1 MKKKLMM
8 VAVLL
13 GALSLGACVD
23 NDESASVEAVRM
35 AKAKQ
40 LESLANINNA
50 DADAKKAITAA
61 EVAIKEA
68 EAAYKKAQAELE
80 QAQADQQKILLEKAQ
95 AALEAELETAKI
107 NAEAQLNYAKASLE
121 TAKAALIAALDG
133 VDQANKTR
141 ITTLLGKANG
151 LLVTINQDRTD
162 LIDAK
167 NGLARLKAE
176 LVTVE
181 LSNQETIAKEEKN
194 KAVAQALIAEYEKYS
209 TKDKADAEKAAQ
221 EANAKLTALNQIS
234 NEKYTANKNAIQA
247 FNEANTNLNGSLY
260 MQTIYRL
267 TSNYYV
273 QDFIEGENVNYT
285 NDDATTGSAYSRGYY
300 KYTANIDAINKEIT
314 DQTRNLSVNKA
325 ALADANK
332 ALTDAKAADA
342 YKNLTKAVTDAQ
354 KKFDDAKTEVDKNT
368 ALNELRIAEGNLR
381 DYVKPLETAVE
392 SATTGVTNS
401 EENLKSWNDILAG
414 VSGDNATAYATLIT
428 AMDNAV
434 KAQLETQIAYNKAS
448 HNYSVQNSLAY
459 TLQSIADGL
468 ADYDQLIL
476 AQKQAI
482 AAADENIANAAS
494 IVSEEQAIANQEKLI
509 ANLEN
514 SLAVNEPIYN
524 DYLAQIKAL
533 VGDSA
538 E

>member
-260 MQTIYRL
+260 MQIIYRL

-494 IVSEEQAIANQEKLI
+494 IVSKEQAIANKEKEI
-509 ANLEN
+509 ADLEN

>member
-1 MKKKLMM
+1 MKKKLML

-494 IVSEEQAIANQEKLI
+494 IVSKEQAIANKEKEI
-509 ANLEN
+509 ADLEN

>member
-13 GALSLGACVD
+13 GVLSLGACVD

-494 IVSEEQAIANQEKLI
+494 IVSKEQAIANKEKEI
-509 ANLEN
+509 ADLEN

>member
-35 AKAKQ
+35 AKATQ
-40 LESLANINNA
+40 VESLANINNA
-50 DADAKKAITAA
+50 DADAKKAISAA

-494 IVSEEQAIANQEKLI
+494 IVSKEQAIANKEKEI
-509 ANLEN
+509 ADLEN

>member
-1 MKKKLMM
+1 M
-8 VAVLL
+8 
-13 GALSLGACVD
+13 
-23 NDESASVEAVRM
+23 
-35 AKAKQ
+35 
-40 LESLANINNA
+40 
-50 DADAKKAITAA
+50 
-61 EVAIKEA
+61 
-68 EAAYKKAQAELE
+68 
-80 QAQADQQKILLEKAQ
+80 
-95 AALEAELETAKI
+95 
-107 NAEAQLNYAKASLE
+107 
-121 TAKAALIAALDG
+121 
-133 VDQANKTR
+133 
-141 ITTLLGKANG
+141 
-151 LLVTINQDRTD
+151 
-162 LIDAK
+162 
-167 NGLARLKAE
+167 
-176 LVTVE
+176 
-181 LSNQETIAKEEKN
+181 
-194 KAVAQALIAEYEKYS
+194 
-209 TKDKADAEKAAQ
+209 
-221 EANAKLTALNQIS
+221 
-234 NEKYTANKNAIQA
+234 
-247 FNEANTNLNGSLY
+247 NGSLY

-332 ALTDAKAADA
+332 ALTDAKAAGA

-494 IVSEEQAIANQEKLI
+494 IVSKEQAIANKEKEI
-509 ANLEN
+509 ADLEN

>member
-107 NAEAQLNYAKASLE
+107 NAEAQLNSAKASLE

-494 IVSEEQAIANQEKLI
+494 IVSKEQAIANKEKEI
-509 ANLEN
+509 ADLEN

>member
-300 KYTANIDAINKEIT
+300 KYIANIDAINKEIT

-494 IVSEEQAIANQEKLI
+494 IVSKEQAIANKEKEI
-509 ANLEN
+509 ADLEN